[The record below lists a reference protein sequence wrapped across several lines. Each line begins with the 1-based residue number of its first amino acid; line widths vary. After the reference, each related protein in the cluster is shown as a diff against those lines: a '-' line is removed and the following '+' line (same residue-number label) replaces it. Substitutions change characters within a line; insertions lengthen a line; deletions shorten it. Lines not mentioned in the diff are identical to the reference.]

1 MCEQSRVHEEQQTR
15 EGRGGGGGTQSL
27 HTLRIDHKRT
37 SFAVIGE
44 QFSVKLQVT

>member
-1 MCEQSRVHEEQQTR
+1 MCEQSRVPEQQQTR
-15 EGRGGGGGTQSL
+15 EGRGEGGTQSL